1 MYTCESRKYTTTCK
15 SSYTRHL
22 KTVCNK
28 NELTIGDRQF
38 SVLNDRQVHCVV
50 CDKRILRA
58 SAKKHSCRGAPK
70 NTCKF
75 CGKTFNHASNINA
88 HNKICKQKDN
98 KSTVKDNN
106 NNNNNNEDNKDNN
119 NDKDNDNN
127 NNNNNNNEDNKDNN
141 KDNNNNNNKD
151 NEDDGGRRTMRRSD
165 NNNNNNK
172 DNEDEDYNEEEN
184 EDYNEEEDN
193 DYNYYNERSD
203 REQGYDTE
211 MKEVYRIAA
220 EERDRFC
227 LLNDVDDKR
236 VFCVDGSNITIDM
249 CRALKAQLHDAFKLH
264 GLAYELMSTTKPS
277 LVVAYIKSGFTGY
290 EPSLEFIKK
299 IK

>member
-1 MYTCESRKYTTTCK
+1 MRRSDNED
-15 SSYTRHL
+15 
-22 KTVCNK
+22 NK
-28 NELTIGDRQF
+28 D
-38 SVLNDRQVHCVV
+38 DY
-50 CDKRILRA
+50 
-58 SAKKHSCRGAPK
+58 
-70 NTCKF
+70 
-75 CGKTFNHASNINA
+75 
-88 HNKICKQKDN
+88 KDN
-98 KSTVKDNN
+98 EDDYN

-119 NDKDNDNN
+119 NNN
-127 NNNNNNNEDNKDNN
+127 NEDDYNNNNEDNEGD
-141 KDNNNNNNKD
+141 
-151 NEDDGGRRTMRRSD
+151 
-165 NNNNNNK
+165 
-172 DNEDEDYNEEEN
+172 
-184 EDYNEEEDN
+184 EEEDDYN

>member
-15 SSYTRHL
+15 S
-22 KTVCNK
+22 NK
-28 NELTIGDRQF
+28 SNINELTTIGDNQF
-38 SVLNDRQVHCVV
+38 SILNDKQVLCVV